1 MKKNI
6 IIYTH
11 MERFNI
17 TNGGN
22 VVQYEL
28 GRILKNFGQNVKMY
42 PSSGICEENEI
53 FNDFYNNDFPIDE
66 NAIVI
71 YCEGTKGNPLNA
83 KNVIRWILSELGHNV
98 EHDIVETWGKNDL
111 VYHFNSEII
120 FKKTPEKNGS
130 VYKLLNCV
138 YINHKVKRTNFG
150 ERSGT
155 CYTIRKGHRIHKESL
170 YLDNTEDS
178 FEIIGDH
185 SLEECVGFFNTFK
198 FFKCYDPLSFYI
210 IIAGLCGCIPIV
222 HKVRGMDKK
231 AWLNTT
237 SVSNYIESNN
247 LDNLYGIAYGEEDL
261 QYAIETIHLVPEQW
275 ENIAHFCKEKTILP
289 FIYDISNY
297 ENFNNIANNIGDKM
311 NNSTRSNYFS
321 ELEKVDEKGNVI
333 ETYHFVAGESL
344 SKNNPFYIYTGD
356 AGCQDFRYTK
366 TYDELYNINKQFEDR
381 APLSRR
387 DDRLK
392 IIIYIRPLDFNCGGI
407 VAMHNLAKQIND
419 LKNPNVC
426 AKLFI
431 FNGVRYRNIFC
442 EDFARIEEAA
452 EENSIVVYPETIRG
466 NPLKCKK
473 VVRWILLS
481 VDTEMKLILS
491 MLDNG
496 MTLKEFLEWGD
507 EDLVYHFNSDEKL
520 EKSPETFN
528 ITYKMLSTLYLN
540 DNMKQTNFEE
550 KYGVC
555 YSIRKSNVIHGI
567 LGKDFTFIH
576 PNNAFEI
583 TREHSLQECMGFFN
597 KYKWCVF
604 YDTLTFYIIYAA
616 ICGCVPVILKKK
628 ELTKSQ
634 WIETTA
640 AAKYLKHIGFDN
652 LYGIAYGQEDMQFA
666 FETIH
671 LAKQQWIDILEY
683 CKESMIVP
691 FVNDVQNFESMQ
703 NKVVNIF

>member
-1 MKKNI
+1 
-6 IIYTH
+6 

-42 PSSGICEENEI
+42 TSSGINEENEI

-66 NAIVI
+66 NAFVI
-71 YCEGTKGNPLNA
+71 YCEGTEGNPLNA
-83 KNVIRWILSELGHNV
+83 KNVVRWILSELGHNV
-98 EHDIVETWGKNDL
+98 KHDIIYTWGEKDL
-111 VYHFNSEII
+111 VYYFNSEIK
-120 FKKTPEKNGS
+120 FEKNPERIGK
-130 VYKLLNCV
+130 VYKLLNCI
-138 YINHKVKRTNFG
+138 YINPIIAKTNFG
-150 ERSGT
+150 ERFGT
-155 CYTIRKGHRIHKESL
+155 CYTIRKGRRIHKENF
-170 YLDNTEDS
+170 YLEHPEDS

-185 SLEECVGFFNTFK
+185 SLEECVEFFNRFK

-210 IIAGLCGCIPIV
+210 IIAALCGCVPII
-222 HKVRGMDKK
+222 HKIQGLSKNDWIK
-231 AWLNTT
+231 TT
-237 SVSNYIESNN
+237 SAHEYVKDKS

-261 QYAIETIHLVPEQW
+261 QYAIDTLHLVGEQW
-275 ENIAHFCKEKTILP
+275 NDIHHYCKEKIILP
-289 FIYDISNY
+289 FISDLIYLKN
-297 ENFNNIANNIGDKM
+297 NNNIDNKM
-311 NNSTRSNYFS
+311 DNCVKSNYFS
-321 ELEKVDEKGNVI
+321 ELCKLDEVGNVI
-333 ETYHFVAGESL
+333 ETYHFEASESL
-344 SKNNPFYIYTGD
+344 SKNNPFYIYTSD

-366 TYDELYNINKQFEDR
+366 TYDELYKINKQFEDR
-381 APLSRR
+381 PPLSQR

-392 IIIYIRPLDFNCGGI
+392 IIIYARPLDFNCGGI

-426 AKLFI
+426 AKIFI

-452 EENSIVVYPETIRG
+452 EENSIVVYPEVIRG
-466 NPLKCKK
+466 NPLNCKK

-481 VDTEMKLILS
+481 LDTEMKLILS
-491 MLDNG
+491 ILNNG

-520 EKSPETFN
+520 EKNPETFN
-528 ITYKMLSTLYLN
+528 ITYKMLTTLYLN

-555 YSIRKSNVIHGI
+555 YSIRKSNVIHGV

-576 PNNAFEI
+576 PSNSFEI
-583 TREHSLQECMGFFN
+583 IREHCLQECMSFFN

-616 ICGCVPVILKKK
+616 ICGCVPVVLKKK
-628 ELTKSQ
+628 GLTKSQ

-652 LYGIAYGQEDMQFA
+652 LYGIAYGQEDMTFA
-666 FETIH
+666 LETIH
-671 LAKQQWIDILEY
+671 LAKQQWLDILNY

-691 FVNDVQNFESMQ
+691 FVNDVQNFENVQ
-703 NKVVNIF
+703 NKVKHIF